1 MHVDVCRVESL
12 PGIVA
17 VFMSQRCA
25 LCGYVALPRLRK
37 AGCFLGRFAER
48 ADCLPG
54 FVGRDKRMPARSR
67 ALQPCFPVT
76 LQPWIQCVRA
86 GTTHFAV
93 ETLAY
98 QPLYI
103 ISRIQHYQLTE
114 MIRDDIRS
122 QIQIQIEQ
130 IESS

>member
-1 MHVDVCRVESL
+1 
-12 PGIVA
+12 
-17 VFMSQRCA
+17 
-25 LCGYVALPRLRK
+25 
-37 AGCFLGRFAER
+37 
-48 ADCLPG
+48 
-54 FVGRDKRMPARSR
+54 MPARSR

-130 IESS
+130 IESSIRDFDVRKISDEEAEQISLEAYALIEKLRAVYMDVGS